1 MKIHDLEDEGV
12 RAAASTALEIFES
25 LVGASNLEARIQEVG
40 PQSFL
45 KFVVGRDAPLYDYAL
60 RELQRRLD
68 SDNPF
73 VGLVGIDLAPADRFP
88 TSVEAAALSIL
99 LARTTRPVA
108 QGQRPEGF
116 TVPYVP
122 FQNREDHKVAQPAT
136 QLIVGRRGVG
146 KSTLIMRARELLA
159 GGPDLTFT
167 LDMQAYSELAGA
179 ALQQEVLVDLL
190 RGVHDSATLLERLL
204 GVDLR
209 LGELV
214 SLQQEVEAIDFEI
227 ARAAPRIRRAF
238 AEITKV
244 TQGQIYFFL
253 DDFHLIRHEEQPFLL
268 QLLHGIVKGANG
280 WLKVAGLRSLLNYYD
295 PSSRKGLQIPGDA
308 QMVSLDLT
316 LENPQA
322 AEGHLAAI
330 LLSFMAAIGY
340 SSYVSVLPEHAF
352 RRLVWANAGVPRD
365 FLQMFARSLEHANK
379 ARHASITLGDINIA
393 IGEFGQR
400 KIDEMQEDA
409 RNVEGHLRDTIDYLV
424 DFCLSSRER
433 PVNAF
438 LVRTGQSAERTVIT
452 TLSDLRLVHL
462 IHQSITPDRAGET
475 YEAFILDYSLFTG
488 FRRKRNVKEMLP
500 EEGEQFRASALR
512 QLPKLPD
519 DFLSRIGQAVVSKKR
534 NRKTPSK
541 NGTLS
546 VGKGATRKRGMRGQ
560 SKTGQQEKNDKRLA
574 NPEKPKLKKAV
585 ARASNGVKE
594 KAKRKK

>member
-1 MKIHDLEDEGV
+1 MKIHELEDE
-12 RAAASTALEIFES
+12 RARDAATIALQIFES
-25 LVGASNLEARIQEVG
+25 LVGASNLEARIHDAG
-40 PQSFL
+40 PRSFL
-45 KFVVGRDAPLYDYAL
+45 KFVVGRNAPLYDYAL

-68 SDNPF
+68 PENPF
-73 VGLVGIDLAPADRFP
+73 VGLVGTDIVPADRFP
-88 TSVEAAALSIL
+88 ISVEAAALSIL
-99 LARTTRPVA
+99 LARATRPVA

-159 GGPDLTFT
+159 GGSDLTSI
-167 LDMQAYSELAGA
+167 LDMQAYAELSEA
-179 ALQQEVLVDLL
+179 ALQQEVLIDLL
-190 RGVHDSATLLERLL
+190 RGVHDSASLLEHQL
-204 GVDLR
+204 GVDLNLR
-209 LGELV
+209 RVGL
-214 SLQQEVEAIDFEI
+214 LQREVEASDFDI
-227 ARAAPRIRRAF
+227 VRAAPRIRRVF
-238 AEITKV
+238 ADITKV
-244 TQGQIYFFL
+244 TQGQIYLFL
-253 DDFHLIRHEEQPFLL
+253 DDFHLIRHEDQPSLL

-316 LENPQA
+316 LENPRA

-330 LLSFMAAIGY
+330 LLSFMAAVGY
-340 SSYVSVLPEHAF
+340 QNYTSVLPEHAF

-365 FLQMFARSLEHANK
+365 FLQMFARSLEHAGK
-379 ARHASITLGDINIA
+379 ARHVSITLGDINVS

-409 RNVEGHLRDTIDYLV
+409 RNVEGRLRDTIDYLV
-424 DFCLSSRER
+424 DFCLSSRDS

-438 LVRTGQSAERTVIT
+438 LVRTGQSAERDIIT

-512 QLPKLPD
+512 QLPKLPR
-519 DFLSRIGQAVVSKKR
+519 DFLARIGQAVASKKKHR
-534 NRKTPSK
+534 DAPQKKKSN
-541 NGTLS
+541 
-546 VGKGATRKRGMRGQ
+546 
-560 SKTGQQEKNDKRLA
+560 KRLA
-574 NPEKPKLKKAV
+574 KPKKPST
-585 ARASNGVKE
+585 RASSGVT
-594 KAKRKK
+594 KKSKKKTKKK